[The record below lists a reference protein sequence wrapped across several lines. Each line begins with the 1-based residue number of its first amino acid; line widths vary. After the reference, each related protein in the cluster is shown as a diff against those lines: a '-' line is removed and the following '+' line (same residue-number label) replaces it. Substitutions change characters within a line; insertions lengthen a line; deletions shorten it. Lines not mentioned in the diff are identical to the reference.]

1 MSDHLLILRL
11 AGDFYTKARNTRLRF
26 QRRLSQNIK
35 DALKSHGIPNRLE
48 TTWSR
53 YYVEIPESV
62 NPDAALEIL
71 PRVFGIQSVSLVER
85 RPWETMDDIVRHGVE
100 AFGDSIGGIQGRT
113 FAVRA
118 SRRGGRERL
127 PFDSMDVERA
137 LGFALL
143 QRSPTAK
150 VNLREPEVTAHVEL
164 EPGLIHLF
172 HDKHRGHGGLPVGV
186 EGRAL
191 SLVSG
196 GFDSAV
202 ASWLM
207 LKRGVQLDYLFCNL
221 GGASHRLG
229 VLKVMKVVT
238 DRWSYGYR
246 PRLYEIDFRPLLK
259 DLQEKNHPRNWQIVL
274 KRLMLHAGERLAR
287 RNRSLAL
294 ITGDAM
300 GQVSSQ
306 TLQNLAV
313 ISQAVM
319 PSMPVLRPLVGFNKE
334 EILAIA
340 RRIGVFDLAA
350 AVGEYCDLLPKKP
363 ATRAPLSEVLRGEA
377 AMDPKQLFA
386 QVKARTA
393 YDVRGLSESDLGPTG
408 LETDRVPE
416 DATVLDLRPKS
427 SWQTWH
433 YPGALQMD
441 FQQAL
446 QAFPSF
452 DRDRGYV
459 LVCEVGLKS
468 AHLAERMQ
476 EAGFQAWNF
485 RGGLKEMMVLARTG
499 KRAEESDDPALA
511 NLLAPAMRE

>member
-1 MSDHLLILRL
+1 MSDNLLIIRL

-26 QRRLSQNIK
+26 QRRLAQNIK
-35 DALKSHGIPNRLE
+35 DALKSHGIPHRLE

-53 YYVEIPESV
+53 YYLETSEAE
-62 NPDAALEIL
+62 AALEIL
-71 PRVFGIQSVSLVER
+71 PRVFGLQSVSLVER
-85 RPWETMDDIVRHGVE
+85 RSWETMDDVVRLGVE
-100 AFGDSIGGIQGRT
+100 AFGEGIKGRT

-137 LGFALL
+137 LGAALL
-143 QRSPTAK
+143 QRSPDAK

-164 EPGLIHLF
+164 EPGQAHLF
-172 HDKHRGHGGLPVGV
+172 HDKLRGHGGLPIGV

-229 VLKVMKVVT
+229 VLKVMKVIA

-246 PRLYEIDFRPLLK
+246 PRLYEIDLRPLLQ

-287 RNRSLAL
+287 RNRSLGL

-313 ISQAVM
+313 ISQVVS

-334 EILAIA
+334 EILAVA
-340 RRIGVFDLAA
+340 RRIGVFDLSS
-350 AVGEYCDLLPKKP
+350 AVGEYCDLLPRKP

-377 AMDPKQLFA
+377 GMDPQKLFA
-386 QVKARTA
+386 QVKARTSF
-393 YDVRGLSESDLGPTG
+393 DLRGLTESELGPTG
-408 LETDRVPE
+408 LEIDRVPG
-416 DATVLDLRPKS
+416 DATVIDLRPKA
-427 SWQTWH
+427 SWQAWH

-441 FQQAL
+441 FQNAL

-476 EAGFQAWNF
+476 GAGFRAWNF
-485 RGGLKEMMVLARTG
+485 RGGLKELMVLARTG
-499 KRAEESDDPALA
+499 TTSSDPALDL
-511 NLLAPAMRE
+511 LLAPAVRD

>member
-26 QRRLSQNIK
+26 QRRLTQNIR
-35 DALKSHGIPNRLE
+35 DALKSHGIPHRLE

-53 YYVEIPESV
+53 YYLTIPDTAS
-62 NPDAALEIL
+62 PAAAMEIL
-71 PRVFGIQSVSLVER
+71 LRVFGVQSVSLVER
-85 RPWETMDDIVRHGVE
+85 RSWETLEDVVRQGVE
-100 AFGDSIGGIQGRT
+100 LFGDSVRGRT

-118 SRRGGRERL
+118 NRRGGRERL
-127 PFDSMDVERA
+127 PFDSMVVERA
-137 LGFALL
+137 LGAALL
-143 QRSPTAK
+143 QHAPGAK

-164 EPGLIHLF
+164 EPGQLHLF
-172 HDKHRGHGGLPVGV
+172 HDKHRGHGGLPIGV

-229 VLKVMKVVT
+229 VLKVMKVIT

-246 PRLYEIDFRPLLK
+246 PRLYEIDFQPLLK
-259 DLQEKNHPRNWQIVL
+259 ELQEKNHPRNWQIVL
-274 KRLMLHAGERLAR
+274 KRLMLRAGERLAR
-287 RNRSLAL
+287 RNRRLGL

-313 ISQAVM
+313 ISQAVS

-334 EILAIA
+334 EILVLA
-340 RRIGVFDLAA
+340 RRIGVFDLSA
-350 AVGEYCDLLPKKP
+350 AVGEYCDLLPRKP
-363 ATRAPLSEVLRGEA
+363 ATRAPLAEVLRGEA
-377 AMDPKQLFA
+377 GMDTEQLFA
-386 QVKARTA
+386 QVKARTP
-393 YDVRGLSESDLGPTG
+393 YDLRGLTEADLGPTG
-408 LETDRVPE
+408 LEIDRVPE
-416 DATVLDLRPKS
+416 DATVLDLRPKAV
-427 SWQTWH
+427 WQTWN
-433 YPGALQMD
+433 YPGSLQMD
-441 FQQAL
+441 FQRAL
-446 QAFPSF
+446 ESFPSF
-452 DRDRGYV
+452 DKGRGYV

-476 EAGFQAWNF
+476 AAGFRAWNF
-485 RGGLKEMMVLARTG
+485 RGGLKELMALSRTG
-499 KRAEESDDPALA
+499 ASAADRDDPALDL
-511 NLLAPAMRE
+511 LLAPAVRAIE